1 MVLSGG
7 RLDNDL
13 TFIQPAEA
21 VMLVI
26 FLVGVAGGAWVI
38 YRLVHDVLHSI
49 PRANEDLIF
58 Y

>member
-1 MVLSGG
+1 
-7 RLDNDL
+7 
-13 TFIQPAEA
+13 
-21 VMLVI
+21 MLVI

-38 YRLVHDVLHSI
+38 YRLVHDVRHSI